1 MPAKKTTSKPATV
14 SNSETARGIIAQFAA
29 ARFKALGEPTRLKIL
44 DALVEGEKTIGAL
57 VKETGL
63 GQANLSKH
71 SAILKEAGA
80 VVLRKSGLHT
90 FVSAAPWVTP
100 LRQVL
105 LDTIKA
111 DHAAKAAALGE

>member
-1 MPAKKTTSKPATV
+1 MPAKKTTSAPAV
-14 SNSETARGIIAQFAA
+14 SNSVATQLLAD
-29 ARFKALGEPTRLKIL
+29 RFKALGEPSRLKIL
-44 DALVEGEKTIGAL
+44 DALVESEKTIGAL
-57 VKETGL
+57 VKETGF

-71 SAILKEAGA
+71 TSILKEAGA
-80 VVLRKSGLHT
+80 VTFRRSGLHT
-90 FVSAAPWVTP
+90 FVSAAPWVAP